1 MQDRS
6 NDPSA
11 VVWSWRKPGSGAE
24 ADEAAARSREA
35 AAARK
40 RGLIGL
46 AVGLAVAALIFLWKP
61 VLAAVVASISLFL
74 GLIAL
79 AAPLTLYKKVTRAL
93 DLFAHGVGMTVTW
106 VLMTLLYYVLFLPV
120 GVLLRARRRLGIT
133 RSFDPALPT
142 YWKTTGERELSPESY
157 RKQF

>member
-6 NDPSA
+6 SDPSA
-11 VVWSWRKPGSGAE
+11 VVWNWRKPGSDDG
-24 ADEAAARSREA
+24 DARSREA

-40 RGLIGL
+40 RGLLGL
-46 AVGLAVAALIFLWKP
+46 AVGLAVAALIYFFWKP
-61 VLAAVVASISLFL
+61 VLAAVVAGIALVM

-106 VLMTLLYYVLFLPV
+106 VLMTLLYYLLFLPV
-120 GVLLRARRRLGIT
+120 GAVLRARRRLGIT
-133 RSFDPALPT
+133 RSFDPALST
-142 YWKTTGERELSPESY
+142 YWKTTGERAPESY